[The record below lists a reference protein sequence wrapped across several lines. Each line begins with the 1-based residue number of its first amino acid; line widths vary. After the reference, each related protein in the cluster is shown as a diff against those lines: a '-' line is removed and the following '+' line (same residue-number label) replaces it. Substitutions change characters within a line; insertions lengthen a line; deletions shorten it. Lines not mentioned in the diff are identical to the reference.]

1 MNVDSATT
9 VSLSGS
15 EGAETVETWEQTRR
29 EAPAP
34 RRTPAPRSADAAVML
49 ANVEE
54 QLFGDNPPKRPTLGR
69 FQLLR
74 RIGSGAMGVVYE
86 AYDPDLDRRCALKV
100 LRPDV
105 AARRGL
111 HARSRMLREAQAL
124 ACLRHPHVT
133 MVYEVGRAKDDVLFI
148 AMELVEGR
156 TVKRWL
162 KARPRSWREIVEVFT
177 QAGRG
182 LAAAHEAGLVHR
194 DFKPDNVLIDE
205 QGQARVVDFGLARS
219 TGMGEFLPTLD
230 DEGNAMSVD
239 LTCTGAVL
247 GTPAYMAP
255 EQFDGGSVRPV
266 SDQFSFCV
274 ALFEAL
280 YGRRPYPGNDLPSL
294 QRSLVRGRVV
304 GPRRGVPARLYR
316 VLKKGLSIESHS
328 RYRDMDEL
336 LGALEACLRRSPPWR
351 SMTLLAGLAVA
362 GIVGALS
369 PGESAPAV
377 EAPPVAAQCTDEA
390 APDRAGPP
398 GPRGSLSSA
407 ISP

>member
-1 MNVDSATT
+1 MESTTT
-9 VSLSGS
+9 VSLTSS
-15 EGAETVETWEQTRR
+15 TGAETVETWEQTRR
-29 EAPAP
+29 EALVPH
-34 RRTPAPRSADAAVML
+34 RSPAPRSPDAAVML

-54 QLFGDNPPKRPTLGR
+54 QLFGANPPKRPTLGR

-74 RIGSGAMGVVYE
+74 RLGSGAMGVVYE

-133 MVYEVGRAKDDVLFI
+133 MVYEVGRANDDVLFI

-162 KARPRSWREIVEVFT
+162 RARPRSWREIVEVFT

-182 LAAAHEAGLVHR
+182 LAAAHHAGLVHR

-230 DEGNAMSVD
+230 DDGTSVGVD

-255 EQFDGGSVRPV
+255 EQFDGGSVRPT

-304 GPRRGVPARLYR
+304 GPRRGVPTRLYR

-328 RYRDMDEL
+328 RFRDMEEL
-336 LGALEACLRRSPPWR
+336 LGALEACLRRSAPWR

-362 GIVGALS
+362 GVVGALS
-369 PGESAPAV
+369 PGESAPVA
-377 EAPPVAAQCTDEA
+377 EPPPVAAQCTDDP
-390 APDRAGPP
+390 APDRALPP
-398 GPRGSLSSA
+398 EPRWAARSA
-407 ISP
+407 ATP